1 MYVKLRYSEKATFF
15 EISQS
20 VLQVITNV
28 KEIRRVFQKYST
40 PIGRTIIQHEIRNCF
55 SPTEHRLILLT
66 FFNIFFV
73 AK

>member
-40 PIGRTIIQHEIRNCF
+40 PIGLTIIQHEIRKKLF
-55 SPTEHRLILLT
+55 
-66 FFNIFFV
+66 
-73 AK
+73 